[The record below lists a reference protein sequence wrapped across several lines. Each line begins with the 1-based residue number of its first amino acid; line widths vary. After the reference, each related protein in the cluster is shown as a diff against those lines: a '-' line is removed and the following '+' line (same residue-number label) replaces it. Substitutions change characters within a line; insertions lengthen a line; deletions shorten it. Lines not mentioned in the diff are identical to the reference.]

1 MSNFKVISLA
11 SSSKGNC
18 ILIIA
23 GRHKFFIDFGINV
36 KELLRKLKSLRIAEP
51 PDKILIS
58 HEHHDHTYGIEN
70 LSKNYRIKVF
80 ANLPTFR
87 SLNSTF
93 KMSSIEKEIF
103 VSGSVFK
110 IDSVEVKPFRIFHD
124 AEEPVGFSISY
135 KGSKVVYIVDA
146 GRVTDENIKEMADSD
161 LVIID
166 SNYDNLSLM
175 RGKYPPDL
183 KKRIMEYGHLSN
195 EVVANIILNHPDP
208 ETEFWLAHL
217 SEENN
222 STGLAAMT
230 VNYVLK
236 YGKGRKVK
244 FKVLPRRKIGPVW
257 EKKKEI
263 QLEFLM
269 PGLNIPD
276 VFSDFLLKL
285 DEEKRRMFNQNF
297 ISSLSIKDSDVREM
311 PTEQS
316 IIAWRV
322 RGKREDGYVVARD
335 IDLPGVDGIEIDEKI
350 WACECGDF
358 LWNSQRKGI
367 PCKHMIKVMNMHK
380 SYGMG
385 SVFLTKLDKFST
397 FRVRRKKP

>member
-1 MSNFKVISLA
+1 MHQSGDFKVISLA

-18 ILIIA
+18 ILVIA
-23 GRHKFFIDFGINV
+23 GRQRFLIDLGIGV
-36 KELLRKLKSLRIAEP
+36 KELLRKLKSLRITEP

-58 HEHHDHTYGIEN
+58 HEHHDHTSGIEN
-70 LSKNYRIKVF
+70 LSKKYRIKIF
-80 ANLPTFR
+80 ANSPTLR
-87 SLNSTF
+87 SLNSSF
-93 KMSSIEKEIF
+93 NMSNIEKELFI
-103 VSGSVFK
+103 SGNVFK
-110 IDSVEVKPFRIFHD
+110 IGSVEVKPFRIFHD

-135 KGSKVVYIVDA
+135 KGSKVVYLVDT
-146 GRVTDENIKEMADSD
+146 GRVTDENIKEIADAD

-166 SNYDNLSLM
+166 SNYDNLSLLQG
-175 RGKYPPDL
+175 RYPPDL

-195 EVVANIILNHPDP
+195 EVVANIILNHPNP

-236 YGKGRKVK
+236 YGKGRRFK
-244 FKVLPRRKIGPVW
+244 FKVLPRRRIGPFW

-269 PGLNIPD
+269 PGLNIPEL
-276 VFSDFLLKL
+276 FSGFLLKL
-285 DEEKRRMFNQNF
+285 SEEKRRVFMQNF
-297 ISSLSIKDSDVREM
+297 ISSLSIKDMDVIEM
-311 PTEQS
+311 PSEQN
-316 IIAWRV
+316 INAWRV

-335 IDLPGVDGIEIDEKI
+335 IDLPGVDGIEIDEKV

-358 LWNSQRKGI
+358 LWNSQKKGI
-367 PCKHMIKVMNMHK
+367 PCKHMIKVMNMN
-380 SYGMG
+380 
-385 SVFLTKLDKFST
+385 
-397 FRVRRKKP
+397 RIE